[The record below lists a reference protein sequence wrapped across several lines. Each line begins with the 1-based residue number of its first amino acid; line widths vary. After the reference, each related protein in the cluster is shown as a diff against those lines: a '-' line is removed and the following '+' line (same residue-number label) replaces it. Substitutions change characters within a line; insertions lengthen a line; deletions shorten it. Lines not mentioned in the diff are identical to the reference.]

1 MKREE
6 EIKYLIQDVWEDYR
20 YKGYEA
26 FEEVA
31 LKLIN
36 WADEHPAETEEATK
50 LDDITTREGFYRA
63 FQKHKFKPFDKV
75 LVRDNQTQEW
85 VCTLLSSVK
94 DDGDYPI
101 YLSICNYPWLEC
113 IPYEGNEHLVGTTKN
128 PK

>member
-36 WADEHPAETEEATK
+36 WADEHPK
-50 LDDITTREGFYRA
+50 NPWI
-63 FQKHKFKPFDKV
+63 
-75 LVRDNQTQEW
+75 
-85 VCTLLSSVK
+85 SVK
-94 DDGDYPI
+94 DRLPVKLENDCTSYYVLTRVDGPRHVWYLVNRYNYDKKTWEGCNNNTTHWIPI
-101 YLSICNYPWLEC
+101 PELKGE
-113 IPYEGNEHLVGTTKN
+113 
-128 PK
+128 